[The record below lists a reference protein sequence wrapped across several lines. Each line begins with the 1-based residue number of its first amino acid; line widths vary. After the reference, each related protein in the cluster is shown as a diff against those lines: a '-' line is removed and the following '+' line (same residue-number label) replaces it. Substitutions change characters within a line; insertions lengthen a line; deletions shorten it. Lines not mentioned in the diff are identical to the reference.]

1 MAGRGSG
8 RRAAGY
14 VTADPD
20 PSDRVDLATHD
31 GRHALVLDDGCDG
44 VEPGVN
50 MLRSTDEAGGLMLQ
64 VIDPIL
70 GLQDQACSVLEREC
84 MGDTPCG
91 KNPAG
96 ECDMAWS

>member
-1 MAGRGSG
+1 M
-8 RRAAGY
+8 
-14 VTADPD
+14 TADPD

-91 KNPAG
+91 KNPPG